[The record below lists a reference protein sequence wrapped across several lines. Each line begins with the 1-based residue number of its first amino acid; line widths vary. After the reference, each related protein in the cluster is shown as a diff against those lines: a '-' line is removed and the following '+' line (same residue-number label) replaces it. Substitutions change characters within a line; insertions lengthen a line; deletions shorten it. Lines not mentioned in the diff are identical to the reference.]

1 MNIMVLC
8 AKRGYFCLSIGKKLY
23 ISLGTLIVIIFG
35 ISVFSYLQISN
46 VNNRYNELIDSRL
59 EQIYLA
65 AEVESSVG
73 GQGAF
78 LRQYVL
84 AKGSDALSSL
94 EKEQAAIATSLQRLE
109 EIASPGTMQDLL
121 AELIEAN
128 ANYSDA
134 VARVISLV
142 DDGKV
147 DSAIPI
153 LNIEVR
159 NVHNKLSTAANEMLV
174 YNKERFTETQ
184 LETGKQVEQ
193 VTIILMAIS
202 IISIVI
208 GIVSVII
215 IIRVVIMP
223 LKKLAG
229 AVDQIATGDLTVDDV
244 VVKSK
249 DEVATIATSFNVMK
263 SSLRELISVA
273 NQNAEQLSV
282 ISRELTTSTAQVSS
296 TSTTVASSIE
306 QITESTQGS
315 SQIAIDTSVAMDET
329 AFGIQNI
336 AESTQTV
343 HNEAQNTQA
352 VASKGLVTIA
362 DAKEQ
367 MQDIYSSTKLTTELI
382 SKLIAHSE
390 QIQSISNVITDI
402 TDQTNLLA
410 LNAAIEAA
418 RAGEHG
424 KGFAVVADEVRKLA
438 EQSKSSA
445 NLIVNLTSEILHETK
460 NVEGAV
466 AESLQRVEAGVKV
479 IEVAG
484 DSFNQITGAVENMT
498 MRIADASAVTE
509 QISAATEEVSA
520 SVSELASNVSGV
532 AGNTEEIAQQIGE
545 QVASIQEIN
554 AVSTELEIKAE
565 ELAQA
570 IAKFKI

>member
-1 MNIMVLC
+1 M
-8 AKRGYFCLSIGKKLY
+8 SIGKKLY
-23 ISLGTLIVIIFG
+23 ISLGTLVVIIFG
-35 ISVFSYLQISN
+35 ISLFSYLQITN
-46 VNNRYNELIDSRL
+46 VNNKYNELIDSRL
-59 EQIYLA
+59 EQVYLA
-65 AEVESSVG
+65 ADVQSRIG

-94 EKEQAAIATSLQRLE
+94 EKEQAAIATSLERLDE
-109 EIASPGTMQDLL
+109 VVSGGEMQELL
-121 AELIEAN
+121 AQLVEAN
-128 ANYSDA
+128 NNYSDA
-134 VARVISLV
+134 AARVIGLV
-142 DDGKV
+142 DEGKV

-159 NVHNKLSTAANEMLV
+159 KVHNNLSEAANAMLL
-174 YNKERFTETQ
+174 YNKDRFADTQ
-184 LETGKQVEQ
+184 KQTGEQ
-193 VTIILMAIS
+193 VQQVTVILTV
-202 IISIVI
+202 ISIVSI
-208 GIVSVII
+208 IVGILSVIAI
-215 IIRVVIMP
+215 SRVVIMP
-223 LKKLAG
+223 LKQLAG

-244 VVKSK
+244 TVKSK
-249 DEVATIATSFNVMK
+249 DEVATIATSFNLMK

-273 NQNAEQLSV
+273 NENAEQLSN

-306 QITESTQGS
+306 QISASTHGS
-315 SQIAIDTSVAMDET
+315 SQIATDTSVAMDET

-343 HNEAQNTQA
+343 HNEAQNTQV

-382 SKLIAHSE
+382 SKLITHSE

-445 NLIVNLTSEILHETK
+445 NLIVNLTAEILHETR

-466 AESLQRVEAGVKV
+466 AESLQRVETGVKV

-498 MRIADASAVTE
+498 MLIADASAVTE

-520 SVSELASNVSGV
+520 SVSELASNVNGV
-532 AGNTEEIAQQIGE
+532 AGNTEQIALQIGD

-554 AVSTELEIKAE
+554 AVSAELEIKAE
-565 ELAQA
+565 ELAKA

>member
-1 MNIMVLC
+1 M
-8 AKRGYFCLSIGKKLY
+8 SIGKKLY
-23 ISLGTLIVIIFG
+23 ISLGTLVVIIFG
-35 ISVFSYLQISN
+35 ISLFSYLQITN
-46 VNNRYNELIDSRL
+46 VNNKYNELIDSRL
-59 EQIYLA
+59 EQVYLA
-65 AEVESSVG
+65 ADVQSRIG

-94 EKEQAAIATSLQRLE
+94 EKEQAAIATSLERLDE
-109 EIASPGTMQDLL
+109 VVTGGEMQELL
-121 AELIEAN
+121 AQLVEAN
-128 ANYSDA
+128 NNYSDA
-134 VARVISLV
+134 AARVIGLV
-142 DDGKV
+142 DEGKV

-159 NVHNKLSTAANEMLV
+159 KVHNNLSEAANAMLL
-174 YNKERFTETQ
+174 YNKDRFADTQ
-184 LETGKQVEQ
+184 KQTGEQ
-193 VTIILMAIS
+193 VQQVTVILTV
-202 IISIVI
+202 ISIVSI
-208 GIVSVII
+208 IVGILSVIAI
-215 IIRVVIMP
+215 SRVVIMP
-223 LKKLAG
+223 LKQLAG

-244 VVKSK
+244 TVKSK
-249 DEVATIATSFNVMK
+249 DEVATIATSFNLMK

-273 NQNAEQLSV
+273 NENAEQLSN

-306 QITESTQGS
+306 QISASTHGS
-315 SQIAIDTSVAMDET
+315 SQIATDTSVAMDET

-343 HNEAQNTQA
+343 HNEAQNTQV

-382 SKLIAHSE
+382 SKLITHSE

-445 NLIVNLTSEILHETK
+445 NLIVNLTAEILHETR

-466 AESLQRVEAGVKV
+466 AESLQRVETGVKV

-498 MRIADASAVTE
+498 MLIADASAVTE

-520 SVSELASNVSGV
+520 SVSELASNVNGV
-532 AGNTEEIAQQIGE
+532 AGNTEQIALQIGD

-554 AVSTELEIKAE
+554 AVSAELEIKAE
-565 ELAQA
+565 ELAKA

>member
-1 MNIMVLC
+1 M
-8 AKRGYFCLSIGKKLY
+8 SIGKKLY
-23 ISLGTLIVIIFG
+23 ISLGTLVLIIFG

-46 VNNRYNELIDSRL
+46 VNNKYNNLIDNHL

-65 AEVESSVG
+65 AEIQSSVG
-73 GQGAF
+73 GQGAY

-84 AKGSDALSSL
+84 AKGSDAMSSL
-94 EKEQAAIATSLQRLE
+94 EKEQATIATAIQRLD
-109 EIASPGTMQDLL
+109 EIVSSGTMQELL

-128 ANYSDA
+128 KNYNDA
-134 VARVISLV
+134 ATRVIGLV

-159 NVHNKLSTAANEMLV
+159 KVHNKLSEAANEMLS
-174 YNKERFTETQ
+174 YNKDRFTATQ
-184 LETGKQVEQ
+184 TQTGEQ
-193 VTIILMAIS
+193 VKQATIILTAIS

-208 GIVSVII
+208 GIVSII
-215 IIRVVIMP
+215 AIMRVVIMP
-223 LKKLAG
+223 LKKLAV
-229 AVDQIATGDLTVDDV
+229 AVDYIATGDLTVEDV
-244 VVKSK
+244 DVKSK
-249 DEVATIATSFNVMK
+249 DEVATIATSFNLMK

-273 NQNAEQLSV
+273 NENARQLSV
-282 ISRELTTSTAQVSS
+282 ISKELTTSTAQVST
-296 TSTTVASSIE
+296 TSTTVAGSIE

-315 SQIAIDTSVAMDET
+315 SQIATDTSVAMDET
-329 AFGIQNI
+329 ASGIQNI

-382 SKLIAHSE
+382 SKLITHSE
-390 QIQSISNVITDI
+390 QIQSITNVITDI

-438 EQSKSSA
+438 EQSKTSA
-445 NLIVNLTSEILHETK
+445 NLIVNLTAEILHETR

-466 AESLQRVEAGVKV
+466 AESLQRVEKGVKV

-484 DSFNQITGAVENMT
+484 DSFNQITDAVENMT

-554 AVSTELEIKAE
+554 AVSAELEIKAE
-565 ELAQA
+565 ELSKA

>member
-1 MNIMVLC
+1 MQ
-8 AKRGYFCLSIGKKLY
+8 KRGHFCLSIGKKLY
-23 ISLGTLIVIIFG
+23 ISLGTLVLIIFG

-46 VNNRYNELIDSRL
+46 VNNKYNNLIDNHL

-65 AEVESSVG
+65 AEIQSSVG
-73 GQGAF
+73 GQGAY

-84 AKGSDALSSL
+84 AKGSDAMSSL
-94 EKEQAAIATSLQRLE
+94 EKEQATIATAIQRLD
-109 EIASPGTMQDLL
+109 EIVSSGTMQELL

-128 ANYSDA
+128 KNYNDA
-134 VARVISLV
+134 ATRVIGLV

-159 NVHNKLSTAANEMLV
+159 KVHNKLSEAANEMLS
-174 YNKERFTETQ
+174 YNKDRFTATQ
-184 LETGKQVEQ
+184 TQTGEQ
-193 VTIILMAIS
+193 VKQATIILTAIS

-208 GIVSVII
+208 GIVSII
-215 IIRVVIMP
+215 AIMRVVIMP
-223 LKKLAG
+223 LKKLAV
-229 AVDQIATGDLTVDDV
+229 AVDYIATGDLTVEDV
-244 VVKSK
+244 DVKSK
-249 DEVATIATSFNVMK
+249 DEVATIATSFNLMK

-273 NQNAEQLSV
+273 NENARQLSV
-282 ISRELTTSTAQVSS
+282 ISKELTTSTAQVST
-296 TSTTVASSIE
+296 TSTTVAGSIE

-315 SQIAIDTSVAMDET
+315 SQIATDTSVAMDET
-329 AFGIQNI
+329 ASGIQNI

-382 SKLIAHSE
+382 SKLITHSE
-390 QIQSISNVITDI
+390 QIQSITNVITDI

-438 EQSKSSA
+438 EQSKTSA
-445 NLIVNLTSEILHETK
+445 NLIVNLTAEILHETR

-466 AESLQRVEAGVKV
+466 AESLQRVEKGVKV

-484 DSFNQITGAVENMT
+484 DSFNQITDAVENMT

-554 AVSTELEIKAE
+554 AVSAELEIKAE
-565 ELAQA
+565 ELSKA

>member
-1 MNIMVLC
+1 M
-8 AKRGYFCLSIGKKLY
+8 SIGKKLY

-94 EKEQAAIATSLQRLE
+94 EKEQTAIATSLQRLE

-273 NQNAEQLSV
+273 NQNAAQLSV

>member
-1 MNIMVLC
+1 M
-8 AKRGYFCLSIGKKLY
+8 SIGKKLY
-23 ISLGTLIVIIFG
+23 ISLGTLVVIIFG
-35 ISVFSYLQISN
+35 ISVFSYLQISK

-59 EQIYLA
+59 EQVYLA
-65 AEVESSVG
+65 ADVQSRIG

-94 EKEQAAIATSLQRLE
+94 ENEQKAIAASLQRLE
-109 EIASPGTMQDLL
+109 EIASAGTMEELL
-121 AELIEAN
+121 AQLIEAN
-128 ANYSDA
+128 NNYSEA
-134 VARVISLV
+134 AARVIGLV

-159 NVHNKLSTAANEMLV
+159 KVNNKLSEAANEMLI

-184 LETGKQVEQ
+184 KETGKQVEQ
-193 VTIILMAIS
+193 VTIILAIISLVS
-202 IISIVI
+202 III
-208 GIVSVII
+208 GIISVLAIM
-215 IIRVVIMP
+215 RVVVMP
-223 LKKLAG
+223 LKALAG
-229 AVDQIATGDLTVDDV
+229 AVDQIATGDLTVEDV
-244 VVKSK
+244 AIKSK
-249 DEVATIATSFNVMK
+249 DEVATIATSFNLMK
-263 SSLRELISVA
+263 ASLRELITVA
-273 NQNAEQLSV
+273 SENAEQLSN
-282 ISRELTTSTAQVSS
+282 ISKELTTNTAQVSS

-306 QITESTQGS
+306 QISSSTHGS
-315 SQIAIDTSVAMDET
+315 SQIATDTSVAMDET

-343 HNEAQNTQA
+343 HNEAQNTQ
-352 VASKGLVTIA
+352 VIASKGLVTIE

-382 SKLIAHSE
+382 SKLITHSQ
-390 QIQSISNVITDI
+390 QIQSITNVITDI

-445 NLIVNLTSEILHETK
+445 NLIVNLTTEILHETK

-466 AESLQRVEAGVKV
+466 ADSLQRVETGVQV

-484 DSFNQITGAVENMT
+484 DSFNQITGAIENMT

-520 SVSELASNVSGV
+520 SVSELASNVNGV
-532 AGNTEEIAQQIGE
+532 ANSTEEIVLQISE

-554 AVSTELEIKAE
+554 AVSAELEIKAG
-565 ELAQA
+565 ELTQA

>member
-1 MNIMVLC
+1 MR
-8 AKRGYFCLSIGKKLY
+8 KKGYFCLSIGKKLY

>member
-94 EKEQAAIATSLQRLE
+94 EKEQTAIATSLQRLE

-273 NQNAEQLSV
+273 NQNAAQLSV

>member
-1 MNIMVLC
+1 M
-8 AKRGYFCLSIGKKLY
+8 SIGKKLY

-128 ANYSDA
+128 VNYSDA

>member
-1 MNIMVLC
+1 M
-8 AKRGYFCLSIGKKLY
+8 SIGKKLY